1 MVDGLCL
8 FDMNLLVII
17 TIFRMESEMH
27 QYSLRAFFL
36 FSFVMGQ
43 NTLGTVA
50 SRIYL
55 VLQKLEKCKLWEALI
70 AAT

>member
-36 FSFVMGQ
+36 FSFAMGQ

-55 VLQKLEKCKLWEALI
+55 VLQKLEKCKLWEAFI

>member
-1 MVDGLCL
+1 MVDGLSIWHEPPC
-8 FDMNLLVII
+8 DKI

-43 NTLGTVA
+43 KTSGTVA
-50 SRIYL
+50 NSPPKPR
-55 VLQKLEKCKLWEALI
+55 KM
-70 AAT
+70 